1 MALLNSPSSKS
12 PIWTRDRVSS
22 PSRSHFS
29 PGLKLI
35 LRTQVTN
42 PEHGRFQSLSKGV
55 YDMYIYI
62 YTYIHSSTLL
72 VRTSSGMKDYYV
84 LSEFTLHRDS
94 YKFTNFVKK

>member
-1 MALLNSPSSKS
+1 MTPGGVENGAIELAVLKIPYMF
-12 PIWTRDRVSS
+12 RDCVSS

-55 YDMYIYI
+55 FD
-62 YTYIHSSTLL
+62 L
-72 VRTSSGMKDYYV
+72 YY
-84 LSEFTLHRDS
+84 
-94 YKFTNFVKK
+94 